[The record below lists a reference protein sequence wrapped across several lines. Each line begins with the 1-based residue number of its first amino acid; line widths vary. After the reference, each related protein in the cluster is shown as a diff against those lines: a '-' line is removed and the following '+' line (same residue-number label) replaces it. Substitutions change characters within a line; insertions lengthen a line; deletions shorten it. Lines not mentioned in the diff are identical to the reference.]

1 MDIQHGVLLLVIGLF
16 FTFVVF
22 AIILYT
28 EQPEEDKNKDLTDV
42 EKSLRDL
49 FKP

>member
-1 MDIQHGVLLLVIGLF
+1 MDIQYGVLLLVIGLF

-22 AIILYT
+22 AIILYV

-42 EKSLRDL
+42 QKSLRDL

>member
-22 AIILYT
+22 AIILYV
-28 EQPEEDKNKDLTDV
+28 EQPQEDKDKDLTDV
-42 EKSLRDL
+42 QKSIRDL
-49 FKP
+49 LKL

>member
-22 AIILYT
+22 AIILYA

-42 EKSLRDL
+42 QKSLRDL

>member
-22 AIILYT
+22 AIILYV
-28 EQPEEDKNKDLTDV
+28 EQPQEDKDKDLTDV
-42 EKSLRDL
+42 QKSLRDL

>member
-22 AIILYT
+22 AIILYA